1 VAHMKPTAVFVK
13 SKKNREEEEEALNK
27 NCSS

>member
-1 VAHMKPTAVFVK
+1 VAHMKPTAVFVNT
-13 SKKNREEEEEALNK
+13 KKNREEEEALSK